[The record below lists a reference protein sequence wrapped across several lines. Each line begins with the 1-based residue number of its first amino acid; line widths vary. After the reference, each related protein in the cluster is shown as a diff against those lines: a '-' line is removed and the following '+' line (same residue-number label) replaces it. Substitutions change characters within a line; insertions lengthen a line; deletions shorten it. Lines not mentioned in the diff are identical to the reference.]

1 MTPATAIRIR
11 KRATGRACS
20 PAWPSRSAHTTAL
33 LSRRR
38 PRRPGCSP
46 SRRSSQTSSG
56 GTPRA
61 LSACRAASAAPGSMS
76 AVTSAW
82 PAPWPAS
89 VRVTCAAPGSAA
101 TLSATRSITG
111 AAPNTRKC
119 SIASR
124 RQPLALARISP
135 DPDDCPG
142 RRGAI
147 ALRGMTAPDTRPVV
161 LAYDGSAEAQ
171 AALREAVALFGHRPL
186 IVASVWEPGLA
197 MVTMMPLAGEPSMG
211 YMPDPDE
218 VAAIDRAQSGHAG
231 DVAEAGARLA
241 RELGA
246 TAEALPV
253 PDAVNIA
260 GTLIAIAEERDARA
274 IVVGSRG
281 LGGIKARVLGS
292 TSRKLLHDTHRP
304 VLVVRTPE

>member
-1 MTPATAIRIR
+1 
-11 KRATGRACS
+11 
-20 PAWPSRSAHTTAL
+20 
-33 LSRRR
+33 
-38 PRRPGCSP
+38 
-46 SRRSSQTSSG
+46 
-56 GTPRA
+56 
-61 LSACRAASAAPGSMS
+61 
-76 AVTSAW
+76 
-82 PAPWPAS
+82 
-89 VRVTCAAPGSAA
+89 
-101 TLSATRSITG
+101 
-111 AAPNTRKC
+111 
-119 SIASR
+119 
-124 RQPLALARISP
+124 
-135 DPDDCPG
+135 
-142 RRGAI
+142 
-147 ALRGMTAPDTRPVV
+147 MTAPDSRPVL
-161 LAYDGSAEAQ
+161 LAYDGSPEAQ

-197 MVTMMPLAGEPSMG
+197 MMTMMPPAGEPSMG

-218 VAAIDRAQSGHAG
+218 VAAIDQAQSGHAG

-253 PDAVNIA
+253 PDAVNVA
-260 GTLIAIAEERDARA
+260 GTLIEIAEERDARA